1 MRKTLHFLV
10 LALLSGGAFLWTG
23 ASQAQDRGVRPLPT
37 RPPNYQP
44 NFPPNRMPGW
54 DWWRTYPWSPYNY
67 GRNPYNPA
75 WYPPGYFYPP
85 VYAPSA
91 GPVYTGPTYYGVTF
105 DAAQAPI
112 PHPSGGNRVPPV
124 NAAGIQLLVP
134 DRFADFW
141 FDGTKESSI
150 GTDRYYVTPDL
161 QGKPRQYDVKVSW
174 KRGGQTQTEE
184 RTITVHPGKTTVVD
198 FSSK

>member
-44 NFPPNRMPGW
+44 IFPPNRMPGW

-75 WYPPGYFYPP
+75 WYPWLLL
-85 VYAPSA
+85 PSSLCA
-91 GPVYTGPTYYGVTF
+91 LRGTGLYRSYLLRSHRRDGPSP
-105 DAAQAPI
+105 D
-112 PHPSGGNRVPPV
+112 PSSE
-124 NAAGIQLLVP
+124 
-134 DRFADFW
+134 W
-141 FDGTKESSI
+141 
-150 GTDRYYVTPDL
+150 
-161 QGKPRQYDVKVSW
+161 RQ
-174 KRGGQTQTEE
+174 
-184 RTITVHPGKTTVVD
+184 
-198 FSSK
+198 